1 MEVEGD
7 EEVEVG
13 RVVDEEEGLLD
24 VIRVPV
30 LIKVISAYL
39 YRLV

>member
-13 RVVDEEEGLLD
+13 RVVEEEVPLD
-24 VIRVPV
+24 FTGVLV
-30 LIKVISAYL
+30 LIQVISAYL